1 MSAQSDARKLLA
13 LAEECGLEIL
23 KVKHGGYSILDSR
36 GNTVARVPGTG
47 TGPRHWVK
55 NARKAIEKAA
65 A

>member
-13 LAEECGLEIL
+13 LAEARGLEVL
-23 KVKHGGYSILDSR
+23 KIKHGGYAVLDDA
-36 GNTVARVPGTG
+36 GNTVTRIPGTG
-47 TGPRHWVK
+47 TGPRHWIK